1 MRAPVGSA
9 RAEALCA
16 ASDVTGAKTEG
27 AALTALALD
36 ADDVLATETLPTHV
50 ALTASRDV
58 TVGWQRASNVAVTR
72 TTAEQGDEKLT
83 HLMCG

>member
-36 ADDVLATETLPTHV
+36 AHDVLAAATLSTHV

-58 TVGWQRASNVAVTR
+58 TVGWQRASNVAVTW
-72 TTAEQGDEKLT
+72 TTAERRSENT
-83 HLMCG
+83 